1 VAIRALPAP
10 KNTIQGASDW
20 ALINN
25 VVTWVL
31 SPNSAKK
38 IVMNV
43 EANTRWKLALAFGG
57 EAVGESG
64 VDDGDAGNGR
74 ELVKDTGKTLR
85 GHG

>member
-1 VAIRALPAP
+1 
-10 KNTIQGASDW
+10 
-20 ALINN
+20 
-25 VVTWVL
+25 
-31 SPNSAKK
+31 
-38 IVMNV
+38 MNV